1 MFNEEWGFLIEGA
14 TETIKNEAKEQKGGF
29 RSMLLGTLTSSISGN
44 VLAWKG
50 VMKVGE
56 EVIRACQ
63 NVM

>member
-1 MFNEEWGFLIEGA
+1 MFNEESGFLIEGA

>member
-1 MFNEEWGFLIEGA
+1 MFNEESGSLIEGA

>member
-1 MFNEEWGFLIEGA
+1 MFNEESGFLIEGA

-50 VMKVGE
+50 VKKVGE

>member
-1 MFNEEWGFLIEGA
+1 MLNEESGFLIEGA

>member
-1 MFNEEWGFLIEGA
+1 MFNEESGFLIEGT
-14 TETIKNEAKEQKGGF
+14 TETIKNEAKEQKGGL

>member
-1 MFNEEWGFLIEGA
+1 MFNEESGFLIEGA
-14 TETIKNEAKEQKGGF
+14 TETIKNEAKEQKGGL
-29 RSMLLGTLTSSISGN
+29 RSMLLGTLTSSISGK

>member
-1 MFNEEWGFLIEGA
+1 MFNEESGFLIEGA
-14 TETIKNEAKEQKGGF
+14 TETIKNEAKEQKGGL

>member
-1 MFNEEWGFLIEGA
+1 
-14 TETIKNEAKEQKGGF
+14 
-29 RSMLLGTLTSSISGN
+29 MLLGTLTSSISGN